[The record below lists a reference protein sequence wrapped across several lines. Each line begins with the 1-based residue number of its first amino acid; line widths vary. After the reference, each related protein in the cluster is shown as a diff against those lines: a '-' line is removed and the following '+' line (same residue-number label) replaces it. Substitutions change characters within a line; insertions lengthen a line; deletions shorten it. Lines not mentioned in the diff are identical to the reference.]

1 MVAIPGEGLLGK
13 AISQDETVILPLR
26 EDKVVFKD
34 RARIPLSRMIGV
46 IGVAPREGSV
56 PSGTPGPHGG
66 NMDCTLIGQGARL
79 YFTTQVEGALFG
91 CGDLHAAMGD
101 GEIVVCGAETA
112 GEVRLTAQ
120 TVPSLAGLPTPFLET
135 SDLVVSIYSAATV
148 DEAAQGATEAMARF
162 LTDMVGL
169 PINDAGMLMSIAGAL
184 KVCQV
189 VDPQKTMRFEF
200 PKAVLADYGYRL
212 PD

>member
-1 MVAIPGEGLLGK
+1 
-13 AISQDETVILPLR
+13 
-26 EDKVVFKD
+26 
-34 RARIPLSRMIGV
+34 
-46 IGVAPREGSV
+46 
-56 PSGTPGPHGG
+56 
-66 NMDCTLIGQGARL
+66 
-79 YFTTQVEGALFG
+79 
-91 CGDLHAAMGD
+91 
-101 GEIVVCGAETA
+101 
-112 GEVRLTAQ
+112 
-120 TVPSLAGLPTPFLET
+120 
-135 SDLVVSIYSAATV
+135 V

>member
-1 MVAIPGEGLLGK
+1 
-13 AISQDETVILPLR
+13 
-26 EDKVVFKD
+26 
-34 RARIPLSRMIGV
+34 
-46 IGVAPREGSV
+46 
-56 PSGTPGPHGG
+56 
-66 NMDCTLIGQGARL
+66 
-79 YFTTQVEGALFG
+79 
-91 CGDLHAAMGD
+91 
-101 GEIVVCGAETA
+101 
-112 GEVRLTAQ
+112 
-120 TVPSLAGLPTPFLET
+120 
-135 SDLVVSIYSAATV
+135 
-148 DEAAQGATEAMARF
+148 MARF